1 MAKVFTVTEI
11 NTYVSGL
18 IREDFATGN
27 EISVSGEVVQSTYHS
42 TGIYFSIGDSNSKL
56 LCVALRYSMKNIKTK
71 IEAGKKVIV
80 KGKIDIYLKSGQ
92 YQINVRTVEESGT
105 GDEYAKYLELK
116 NRLEEMGMFDS
127 VYKRPI
133 PKYASVIGVVTAS
146 AKSGGAA
153 SGDIINAA
161 KERNP
166 YVQIVQYNARVQ
178 GDMAPK
184 SIANGVRVLDEY
196 GVDVII
202 VGRGGGSTTD
212 LAAFNTEIVAR
223 AIFECNTP
231 VISAVGHNI
240 NVSISDLVADATAIT
255 PTAAAAMAVFNYSE
269 LMQRIEQYQGKID
282 RQMNVRMKQY
292 RDKIQTLE
300 WKIEKLSPKSRLD
313 ERQKYIEN
321 VEKKLLMLM
330 SHNLMSK
337 RNSLDLL
344 QQKLYGLSP
353 LNKLSGG
360 YAYIT
365 NQDSKPIT
373 TISEVQN
380 QDIVK
385 IQLRD
390 GEMQAVVT
398 SHKIY
403 DRITEDID
411 G

>member
-330 SHNLMSK
+330 SHKLMSK

>member
-80 KGKIDIYLKSGQ
+80 KGKIDLYLKSGQ

-330 SHNLMSK
+330 SHKLMSK

>member
-300 WKIEKLSPKSRLD
+300 WKIEKLSPKSGLD

>member
-80 KGKIDIYLKSGQ
+80 KGKIDLYLKSGQ
-92 YQINVRTVEESGT
+92 YQINVRTVEENGT

-116 NRLEEMGMFDS
+116 KRLEEMGMFDS

-178 GDMAPK
+178 GDMAPG

-202 VGRGGGSTTD
+202 VGRGGGGTTD

-255 PTAAAAMAVFNYSE
+255 PTAAAAMAVFSYSE

-330 SHNLMSK
+330 SHKIMSK

>member
-92 YQINVRTVEESGT
+92 YQINVRTVEENGT

-178 GDMAPK
+178 GDMAPG

-202 VGRGGGSTTD
+202 VGRGGGGTTD

-255 PTAAAAMAVFNYSE
+255 PTAAAAMAVFSYSE

-330 SHNLMSK
+330 SHKIMSK

>member
-255 PTAAAAMAVFNYSE
+255 PTAAAAMAVFSYSE

-330 SHNLMSK
+330 SHKIMSK

>member
-80 KGKIDIYLKSGQ
+80 KGKIDLYLKSGQ
-92 YQINVRTVEESGT
+92 YQINVRTVEENGT

-178 GDMAPK
+178 GDMAPG

-202 VGRGGGSTTD
+202 VGRGGGGTTD

-255 PTAAAAMAVFNYSE
+255 PTAAAAMAVFSYSE

-330 SHNLMSK
+330 SHKIMSK

>member
-80 KGKIDIYLKSGQ
+80 KGKIDLYLKSGQ
-92 YQINVRTVEESGT
+92 YQINVRTVEENGT

-178 GDMAPK
+178 GDMAPG

-202 VGRGGGSTTD
+202 VGRGGGGTTD

-255 PTAAAAMAVFNYSE
+255 PTAAAAMAVFSYSE

-330 SHNLMSK
+330 SHKLMSK

>member
-178 GDMAPK
+178 GDMAPG

-202 VGRGGGSTTD
+202 VGRGGGGTTD

-255 PTAAAAMAVFNYSE
+255 PTAAAAMAVFSYSE

-330 SHNLMSK
+330 SHKIMSK

>member
-330 SHNLMSK
+330 SHKLMSK

-365 NQDSKPIT
+365 NQDSRLFRKF
-373 TISEVQN
+373 
-380 QDIVK
+380 K
-385 IQLRD
+385 I
-390 GEMQAVVT
+390 
-398 SHKIY
+398 
-403 DRITEDID
+403 RI
-411 G
+411 

>member
-178 GDMAPK
+178 GDMAPG

-255 PTAAAAMAVFNYSE
+255 PTAAAAMAVFSYSE

-330 SHNLMSK
+330 SHKIMSK